1 MSAKKKFSGLSA
13 RPSARATAEWM
24 LAAATLFWGWT
35 FPVVKDA
42 VAHMPV
48 FAFLAVRFAL
58 AAVLMLPL
66 LLRAARRSAGAAGE
80 PADDRGEGRG
90 EGGGFSR
97 RSLAAGG
104 VLGLLLFSVFAF
116 QTLGLER
123 TSAAKCGF
131 VTGLNVAWVA
141 LLSGALLR
149 RGAARA
155 WGATA
160 LAVGGLWLLTAPEA
174 SSFNFG
180 DFLTL
185 VCSLFIALHIM
196 TLDRLGGKHSSAE
209 LAFTQFVVVALASLA
224 ASLAAEPRFFPAE
237 WGGDL
242 IFAFALT
249 ALGATVFSF
258 WAQTHFQHRT
268 TPLRAGLIFIL
279 EPAFATAFAVLF
291 YGERL
296 PPTAWLGAA
305 LMLGAMAFFTGAAP
319 HSPHPAAPATDAAKG
334 EKNQANK

>member
-1 MSAKKKFSGLSA
+1 
-13 RPSARATAEWM
+13 M

-42 VAHMPV
+42 VAQMPV
-48 FAFLAVRFAL
+48 FAFLSLRFAL
-58 AAVLMLPL
+58 AALLMLPL
-66 LLRAARRSAGAAGE
+66 LKRAKGG
-80 PADDRGEGRG
+80 GNGRG
-90 EGGGFSR
+90 RGISR
-97 RSLAAGG
+97 QTLTAGG
-104 VLGLLLFSVFAF
+104 ILGVLLFSVFAF

-155 WGATA
+155 WAATA
-160 LAVGGLWLLTAPEA
+160 MAVGGLWLLTAPDS
-174 SSFNFG
+174 SSFNVG

-185 VCSLFIALHIM
+185 ICSLFIALHIM
-196 TLDRLGGKHSSAE
+196 ALDRLGGRHSSAD
-209 LAFTQFVVVALASLA
+209 LAFLQFVFVALASAA
-224 ASLAAEPRFFPAE
+224 ASVVWEPNFFPQV
-237 WGGDL
+237 WSGDL

-279 EPAFATAFAVLF
+279 EPVFAAAFAVTL
-291 YGERL
+291 YGENLR
-296 PPTAWLGAA
+296 PTAWAGAA

-319 HSPHPAAPATDAAKG
+319 HSPHPATPATG
-334 EKNQANK
+334 EYSEQNGQK

>member
-1 MSAKKKFSGLSA
+1 MLAKKKSPRFL
-13 RPSARATAEWM
+13 AEWM

-42 VAHMPV
+42 VSQMPV
-48 FAFLAVRFAL
+48 FAFLGLRFAL

-66 LLRAARRSAGAAGE
+66 LGKFRL
-80 PADDRGEGRG
+80 
-90 EGGGFSR
+90 SR
-97 RSLAAGG
+97 RSFFAGIG
-104 VLGLLLFSVFAF
+104 LGSLLFLVFAF

-141 LLSGALLR
+141 LLSGALFR
-149 RGAARA
+149 RGAVKA
-155 WGATA
+155 WTA
-160 LAVGGLWLLTAPEA
+160 LTMAVGGLWLLTAPDS
-174 SSFNFG
+174 SSFNLG

-185 VCSLFIALHIM
+185 ICSLFIALHILA
-196 TLDRLGGKHSSAE
+196 LDRIGGRHSSGE
-209 LAFTQFVVVALASLA
+209 LAFMQFAFVALACLGTSAVL
-224 ASLAAEPRFFPAE
+224 EPRILPVV
-237 WGGDL
+237 WSGDL
-242 IFAFALT
+242 IFAFGLT

-279 EPAFATAFAVLF
+279 EPAFAAAFAVLF
-291 YGERL
+291 YGEAL

-305 LMLGAMAFFTGAAP
+305 LMLGAMAFFVRVSP
-319 HSPHPAAPATDAAKG
+319 HSPHPAEPMQLEENKG
-334 EKNQANK
+334 K

>member
-1 MSAKKKFSGLSA
+1 MFVKKNS
-13 RPSARATAEWM
+13 PRAGAEWM

-42 VAHMPV
+42 VEQMPV
-48 FAFLAVRFAL
+48 FAFLALRFAL
-58 AAVLMLPL
+58 AALLMLPL
-66 LLRAARRSAGAAGE
+66 LKRT
-80 PADDRGEGRG
+80 RGGMG
-90 EGGGFSR
+90 VGGGISR
-97 RSLAAGG
+97 QSLAGG
-104 VLGLLLFSVFAF
+104 GMLGILLFSVFAF

-155 WGATA
+155 WAATA
-160 LAVGGLWLLTAPEA
+160 MAVGGLWMLTAPDS

-185 VCSLFIALHIM
+185 ICSLFIALHILA
-196 TLDRLGGKHSSAE
+196 LDRWGGRHSSAD
-209 LAFTQFVVVALASLA
+209 LAFLQFAFVALASLA
-224 ASLAAEPRFFPAE
+224 TSLVWEPRFFPE
-237 WGGDL
+237 VWSGDL

-279 EPAFATAFAVLF
+279 EPVFAAAFAVMF
-291 YGERL
+291 YGENL
-296 PPTAWLGAA
+296 PPTAWAGAA
-305 LMLGAMAFFTGAAP
+305 LMLGARAFFTRASP
-319 HSPHPAAPATDAAKG
+319 HSPHPATPAAG
-334 EKNQANK
+334 EFPEKSRHK

>member
-1 MSAKKKFSGLSA
+1 
-13 RPSARATAEWM
+13 M
-24 LAAATLFWGWT
+24 LATATLFWGWT

-42 VAHMPV
+42 VAQMPV
-48 FAFLAVRFAL
+48 FAFLSLRFAL
-58 AAVLMLPL
+58 AALLMLPL
-66 LLRAARRSAGAAGE
+66 LWRASRPRAARAAGTSAGG
-80 PADDRGEGRG
+80 PAMDR
-90 EGGGFSR
+90 GFSR
-97 RSLAAGG
+97 QSLAAGG
-104 VLGLLLFSVFAF
+104 VLGALLFAVFAF

-149 RGAARA
+149 RGAAPA
-155 WGATA
+155 WAATA
-160 LAVGGLWLLTAPEA
+160 MAVGGLWLLTAPDA

-185 VCSLFIALHIM
+185 LCSLFIALHILA
-196 TLDRLGGKHSSAE
+196 LDRLGGRHSSAE
-209 LAFTQFVVVALASLA
+209 LAFLQFALVALASLA
-224 ASLAAEPRFFPAE
+224 MSLALEPRFFPEE

-279 EPAFATAFAVLF
+279 EPAFAAAFAVMF
-291 YGERL
+291 YGENL
-296 PPTAWLGAA
+296 PPTAWAGAA
-305 LMLGAMAFFTGAAP
+305 LMLGAMAFFTRAAP
-319 HSPHPAAPATDAAKG
+319 HSPHPATPARPP
-334 EKNQANK
+334 EKSGNGGRK